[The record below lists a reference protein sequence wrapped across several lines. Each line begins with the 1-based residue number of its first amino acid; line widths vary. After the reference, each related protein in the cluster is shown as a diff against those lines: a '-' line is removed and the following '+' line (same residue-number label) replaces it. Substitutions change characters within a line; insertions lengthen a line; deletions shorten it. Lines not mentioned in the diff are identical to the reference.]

1 MKTKPP
7 ALLLTCE
14 HASRALP
21 APHRNLGAGHA
32 RLLDSHRA
40 WDPGAL
46 AIARALARALDAPL
60 IAGDVTRLLVDLN
73 RSAHNRAVIG
83 ALGRALPPESRRRLV
98 EAWHRPHWARVRAAI
113 ARARASGRP
122 VLHVGVHSFVPVLN
136 GQRRAYDMGILYD
149 PRRAGE
155 RQAAATWQRLLATG
169 PAALRVRRNAP
180 YRGTSDGLTT
190 ALRREWGPDAYLGLE
205 LELNQAGLADTTER
219 RHLAGTLAESL
230 RALLRE
236 LGAGRGALA

>member
-1 MKTKPP
+1 MKTEPP

-21 APHRNLGAGHA
+21 AAYRGLRAGHA
-32 RLLDSHRA
+32 RLLDSHRG

-46 AIARALARALDAPL
+46 AIARALARDLDAPL

-73 RSAHNRAVIG
+73 RSAHNPAVIG
-83 ALGRALPPESRRRLV
+83 ALGRGLPPEARHRLL

-113 ARARASGRP
+113 AGARASGRP
-122 VLHVGVHSFVPVLN
+122 VLHVGVHSFVPVLR
-136 GQRRAYDMGILYD
+136 GQRRAFDAGILYD
-149 PRRAGE
+149 PSRAGE
-155 RQAAATWQRLLATG
+155 RHAAATWQRLLATG
-169 PAALRVRRNAP
+169 SAALRVRRNAP

-205 LELNQAGLADTTER
+205 LELNQARLADTAAR
-219 RHLAGTLAESL
+219 RRLAGVLAESL
-230 RALLRE
+230 RALLGE
-236 LGAGRGALA
+236 LGAGRGTLA